1 MKESELLYKG
11 NESVPLAK
19 WRDYTFP
26 IEFGFEV
33 RTGSN
38 QLENWVRSNYFW
50 ADPEAEDSIT
60 YVICYEDSA
69 VQRNDATK
77 SIAPNLPKKPIEWD
91 HQPALFT
98 FPLEVARSKSVPGEL
113 YQLCNLLADP
123 KRMAGGTFVYATP
136 TPMSRLREK
145 YMRLPNGTWVFAGT
159 ISKK

>member
-1 MKESELLYKG
+1 MQSAKIHVGSELLYKG

-77 SIAPNLPKKPIEWD
+77 SIAPNLPKNQSNEITS
-91 HQPALFT
+91 QPYSPFL
-98 FPLEVARSKSVPGEL
+98 
-113 YQLCNLLADP
+113 
-123 KRMAGGTFVYATP
+123 
-136 TPMSRLREK
+136 
-145 YMRLPNGTWVFAGT
+145 
-159 ISKK
+159 